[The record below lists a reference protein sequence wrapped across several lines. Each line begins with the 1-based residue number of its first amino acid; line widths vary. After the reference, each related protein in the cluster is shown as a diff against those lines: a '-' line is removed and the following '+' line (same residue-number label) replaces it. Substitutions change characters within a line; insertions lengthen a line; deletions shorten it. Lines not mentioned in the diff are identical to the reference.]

1 MRLKR
6 IYVTDLFG
14 TFKHDIPL
22 NLEDRITIIH
32 GPNGFGKTAVLKM
45 LHALFNSRFSL
56 LRSIPF
62 SQFQVS
68 LDDDSTVDVLRFR
81 SSTQPDNYA
90 LTISYSRQGREVGR
104 FETSQPELLE
114 NFPMSALDDMLP
126 TLRRVAP
133 DAWYD
138 VETGRH
144 LTLEDIL
151 DEYGEQLPFPFPD
164 PAQAADW
171 YTRLRSSVG
180 LHLIDTERLR
190 ASRQV
195 ERRRGVRRG
204 RPPVELAVMRYASEL
219 AEMIRSKLAESAA
232 LSQSL
237 DRTFPARLVQHG
249 LNKRIADE
257 DIQKRLAALEEKRS
271 RLKATGLLEKDED
284 MNFQIGTTLDDH
296 TKGVLAVYAEDVEKK
311 LSVFDDIVGRLD
323 LLKTFISGRFLYKRM
338 AISKDNGF
346 VFTTLNGTP
355 LTPADLSSGEQHELV
370 LLYEL
375 LFRVRPGSLILI
387 DEPEISLH
395 IAWQEVF
402 LRDLLSI
409 TSLSHFDVLIATHS
423 PQIIHDRLDLTVRLK
438 GPDNTTETVQ
448 GMPGHSK

>member
-1 MRLKR
+1 
-6 IYVTDLFG
+6 
-14 TFKHDIPL
+14 
-22 NLEDRITIIH
+22 
-32 GPNGFGKTAVLKM
+32 
-45 LHALFNSRFSL
+45 
-56 LRSIPF
+56 
-62 SQFQVS
+62 
-68 LDDDSTVDVLRFR
+68 
-81 SSTQPDNYA
+81 
-90 LTISYSRQGREVGR
+90 
-104 FETSQPELLE
+104 
-114 NFPMSALDDMLP
+114 
-126 TLRRVAP
+126 
-133 DAWYD
+133 
-138 VETGRH
+138 
-144 LTLEDIL
+144 
-151 DEYGEQLPFPFPD
+151 
-164 PAQAADW
+164 
-171 YTRLRSSVG
+171 
-180 LHLIDTERLR
+180 
-190 ASRQV
+190 
-195 ERRRGVRRG
+195 
-204 RPPVELAVMRYASEL
+204 MRYASEL